1 MDYYGKLLGKLL
13 WEITGEVNGKLLRT
27 VTGGRATF
35 GSPDAIFLFFSTNV
49 HRRSGAKL
57 LLPLPRAEEIL
68 SDFMVTVGSH
78 RGQPIFAREAK
89 TTLDI
94 TLQN

>member
-13 WEITGEVNGKLLRT
+13 WEVTGEVNGKLLGK
-27 VTGGRATF
+27 VTGGGPPL
-35 GSPDAIFLFFSTNV
+35 GSPNAIFLFFSTNV

-68 SDFMVTVGSH
+68 SDFMVTIGSH
-78 RGQPIFAREAK
+78 RGHTIFAHIAK

-94 TLQN
+94 ILQN